1 MQSLR
6 NIFKEVVKSIGIESA
21 AALNVLRRKWPEIVG
36 QPISVHT
43 FPETVRNK
51 ILTIIVDTP
60 QWIHHL
66 SFFKKDIA
74 EKLKAYDIRDV
85 RFRVGRLPE
94 KTVVHNRKEDASLTD
109 DEQRFVEN
117 TVRNIKDEEIKEQF
131 RKLIGHGLTK
141 GKGFK
146 K

>member
-6 NIFKEVVKSIGIESA
+6 NIFKDVIKSIGIENA

-36 QPISVHT
+36 QPISIHT

-51 ILTIIVDTP
+51 TLTVIVDTP

-74 EKLKAYDIRDV
+74 EKLKSYDIRDV

-94 KTVVHNRKEDASLTD
+94 KVVVHHRKEDASLTD
-109 DEQRFVEN
+109 EEQRFVEN
-117 TVRNIKDEEIKEQF
+117 TVRNIKDEEIKEKF

-141 GKGFK
+141 GKRK
-146 K
+146 